1 MTNLR
6 KFQVASEDEI
16 KNAETTDVYFTRT
29 KEILEKE
36 GLSDLHVTAEIT
48 TGSLP
53 KNWEWG
59 ILAGVEEAAYLLEGV
74 PVDVHSFP
82 EGTLFHSSD
91 MEGVR
96 EPVMVLEGR

>member
-1 MTNLR
+1 MANLR
-6 KFQVASEDEI
+6 KFQVATDDEI
-16 KNAETTDVYFTRT
+16 KNAETTDVYFRRT

-36 GLSDLHVTAEIT
+36 GLSELRVTAEIT

-59 ILAGVEEAAYLLEGV
+59 IIAGVEEAARLLADV
-74 PVDVHSFP
+74 PIDVHSFP

-91 MEGVR
+91 VDGVR
-96 EPVMVLEGR
+96 EPVM